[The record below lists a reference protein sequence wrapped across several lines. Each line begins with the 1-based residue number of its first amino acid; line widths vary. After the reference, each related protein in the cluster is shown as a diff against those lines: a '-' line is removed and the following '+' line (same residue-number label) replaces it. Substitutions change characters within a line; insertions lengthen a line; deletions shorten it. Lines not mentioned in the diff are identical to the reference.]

1 MGIGGSQSSKRA
13 DRSRRASRERQ
24 AQRANSCRLYHAV
37 PPGCNDYRLAYRG
50 FLLKSEPGNIFLST
64 EPGTLFCNI
73 FYLAKTYATSANT
86 FGKKTS
92 AGIRLPSGAQLK
104 GINLSLATNFVKK
117 QTPLLGKK
125 SSTFFF
131 KKKRISVRGVAKNSV
146 DHKHGGKGR
155 GGVLRNFQQVNLIGV
170 QC

>member
-1 MGIGGSQSSKRA
+1 MSKLSKPLQRFKPFRPRPRA
-13 DRSRRASRERQ
+13 GLSFTKTAEHLQLIYFVSNY
-24 AQRANSCRLYHAV
+24 AFCLKQRFYCLGMPQEY
-37 PPGCNDYRLAYRG
+37 GT
-50 FLLKSEPGNIFLST
+50 GNIFLST

-73 FYLAKTYATSANT
+73 LYLAKTYATSTNT

-92 AGIRLPSGAQLK
+92 GGIRLPSGAQLK

-155 GGVLRNFQQVNLIGV
+155 GGVLRNF
-170 QC
+170 